1 MATTTEAPLL
11 LFTTLR
17 YDPLLLPGFVS
28 PTESS
33 PFAPL
38 YMLPYHRDRI
48 LRAATHFKWPA
59 VVSLLSGDSGLETLS
74 SFIFSSLSDEQRSH
88 PNRIRVTV
96 SEKGELGITISPAPQ
111 VPSTANFF
119 PNSLPQPGTNIPSLC
134 LMGTST
140 PFEVLVDTQ
149 RSKKSA
155 YTHFKTTK
163 RQIYDE
169 ARKRHGIALTDR
181 KEVLIVSEDGEV
193 MEGSIATPYFWRDGR
208 WVTPPVGEGEGE
220 TEGDW
225 GSGGNAGT
233 TRRWAL
239 ERGIA
244 VEQVVR
250 ANSLVDEEE
259 CWLSNGGRG
268 FYFGKVKLG

>member
-1 MATTTEAPLL
+1 MATKTEAPFL

-17 YDPLLLPGFVS
+17 YDPLLLPDFVS
-28 PTESS
+28 SIDSS

-74 SFIFSSLSDEQRSH
+74 SFILSSLSDEQRSH
-88 PNRIRVTV
+88 PHRIRVTV
-96 SEKGELGITISPAPQ
+96 SEKGELGITISPVPQ
-111 VPSTANFF
+111 VPSALNFF
-119 PNSLPQPGTNIPSLC
+119 PDSLPEPGTNIPTIC

-163 RQIYDE
+163 RQVYDE

-193 MEGSIATPYFWRDGR
+193 MEGSISTPYFWRDGR
-208 WVTPPVGEGEGE
+208 WVTPPVREGERE

-239 ERGIA
+239 KRGIA

-250 ANSLVDEEE
+250 ANSLVDGEE

-268 FYFGKVKLG
+268 FYFGKVKLS

>member
-1 MATTTEAPLL
+1 MATNTEPPLL

-17 YDPLLLPGFVS
+17 YDPLLSEG
-28 PTESS
+28 SS
-33 PFAPL
+33 DGSTTGL

-48 LRAATHFKWPA
+48 LCAATHFHWPA
-59 VVSLLSGDSGLETLS
+59 VISLLSGDSGLETLS
-74 SFIFSSLSDEQRSH
+74 SFILSSLSDEQRSH

-96 SEKGELGITISPAPQ
+96 SEKGELGITISP
-111 VPSTANFF
+111 VPPVFSPLNLF
-119 PNSLPQPGTNIPSLC
+119 PPELPQSSADISPQSLK
-134 LMGTST
+134 GEAV

-149 RSKKSA
+149 KSKKSA

-163 RQIYDE
+163 RQVYDE

-181 KEVLIVSEDGEV
+181 KEVLLVSEQGEV

-208 WVTPPVGEGEGE
+208 WVTPPVREEEDG
-220 TEGDW
+220 W
-225 GSGGNAGT
+225 GSGGNEGT

-244 VEQVVR
+244 VERVVL
-250 ANSLVDEEE
+250 AGSLVDDEE

-268 FYFGKVKLG
+268 FYFGKVKLSP